1 MRLTS
6 VLSLCALVAIS
17 VAAAARQN
25 GGKKDDLA
33 ALAGPAAVERID
45 VFTAPGGTTVPLRLL
60 VQADHVDQ
68 ADRYFSAAKAALAGY
83 GQLLGPFPSTT
94 LTIVDPVTSPDLK
107 VRRSEMTFGA
117 DATPVIVAG
126 AHWFSPW
133 TTAEPEMAVVQEIG
147 RVYWLAGPPVDD
159 EEHRFREAL
168 ATFTAARVF
177 ADAFPGRFVHTRRYF
192 QGLVTWPYSDAP
204 RTNEVDGD
212 LVDVAL
218 DPAAAQADTGRAH
231 EVLALATLE
240 RVVGVE
246 TMDRILRASA
256 ARQTR
261 MSSARTDFETIARDV
276 SGRDLTWFFEAT
288 RRYDVA
294 FDYAV
299 DMPPAGAG
307 TSAVVRRFAAGTFPV
322 DVRVTFDDGSSRV
335 EHWDGRDERRA
346 FEYAPAPAIAAVEID
361 PDHVLRLDVH
371 RTNNSW
377 SAHPRGA
384 HAARA
389 WSLRWLV
396 WFQHAL
402 MDYAFF
408 A

>member
-1 MRLTS
+1 
-6 VLSLCALVAIS
+6 
-17 VAAAARQN
+17 
-25 GGKKDDLA
+25 
-33 ALAGPAAVERID
+33 
-45 VFTAPGGTTVPLRLL
+45 
-60 VQADHVDQ
+60 
-68 ADRYFSAAKAALAGY
+68 
-83 GQLLGPFPSTT
+83 
-94 LTIVDPVTSPDLK
+94 
-107 VRRSEMTFGA
+107 
-117 DATPVIVAG
+117 
-126 AHWFSPW
+126 
-133 TTAEPEMAVVQEIG
+133 
-147 RVYWLAGPPVDD
+147 
-159 EEHRFREAL
+159 
-168 ATFTAARVF
+168 
-177 ADAFPGRFVHTRRYF
+177 
-192 QGLVTWPYSDAP
+192 VTWPYSDAP
-204 RTNEVDGD
+204 WTNEVDGD

-218 DPAAAQADTGRAH
+218 DPAAAAADTGRAH
-231 EVLALATLE
+231 DVLALATLE

-276 SGRDLTWFFEAT
+276 SGRDLTWFFDAT

-299 DMPPAGAG
+299 DMPPAGTG
-307 TSAVVRRFAAGTFPV
+307 TSAVVRRLSSGVFPV

-377 SAHPRGA
+377 SAHSRGA

>member
-6 VLSLCALVAIS
+6 VLTLFALVAIS
-17 VAAAARQN
+17 VAATARQN
-25 GGKKDDLA
+25 GRKNDDLP
-33 ALAGPAAVERID
+33 ALAGPASVERTD
-45 VFTAPGGTTVPLRLL
+45 VFTAPGGTAVHLRLL

-94 LTIVDPVTSPDLK
+94 LTIVDPVIS
-107 VRRSEMTFGA
+107 RRGGPEGPPLHQEQ
-117 DATPVIVAG
+117 TPIIVAS

-133 TTAEPEMAVVQEIG
+133 TTAEPEMAVVQGIG
-147 RVYWLAGPPVDD
+147 RIYWRVQSSMDD
-159 EEHRFREAL
+159 EEWRLREAL
-168 ATFTAARVF
+168 AAFTAARVF
-177 ADAFPGRFVHTRRYF
+177 ADALPGRFAHTRRYF
-192 QGLVTWPYSDAP
+192 RGLVTWPYSDAP
-204 RTNEVDGD
+204 WTKDVDGD
-212 LVDVAL
+212 MVDVAL
-218 DPAAAQADTGRAH
+218 DPAAAAADTGRAH
-231 EVLALATLE
+231 DVLALATLE
-240 RVVGVE
+240 RVVGTE
-246 TMDRILRASA
+246 TMDRILRAA
-256 ARQTR
+256 VARQTR
-261 MSSARTDFETIARDV
+261 TSSARADFEATAGEIA
-276 SGRDLTWFFEAT
+276 GRDLTSFFDAT
-288 RRYDVA
+288 RRHDVA

-307 TSAVVRRFAAGTFPV
+307 TSAVVRRLSPGVFPV

-335 EHWDGRDERRA
+335 EHWDGRDEQRT
-346 FEYAPAPAIAAVEID
+346 FEYARAPAIAAVEID
-361 PDHVLRLDVH
+361 PDRVLRLDVH

-377 SAHPRGA
+377 SAHSHGA

>member
-33 ALAGPAAVERID
+33 ALAGPAAVERTD

-83 GQLLGPFPSTT
+83 GRLLGPFPSTT
-94 LTIVDPVTSPDLK
+94 LTIVDPVTAPALK
-107 VRRSEMTFGA
+107 VRRSETTTDA
-117 DATPVIVAG
+117 DATAVIVASS
-126 AHWFSPW
+126 HWFSPW
-133 TTAEPEMAVVQEIG
+133 TTADPEMAVVQGIG
-147 RVYWLAGPPVDD
+147 RVYWRAQSSMDD
-159 EEHRFREAL
+159 EAPRFLEAL

-177 ADAFPGRFVHTRRYF
+177 AGAFPDRFVHTRRYF
-192 QGLVTWPYSDAP
+192 RGLVTWPYSDAP
-204 RTNEVDGD
+204 WTNDVDGN

-218 DPAAAQADTGRAH
+218 DRAAAPADTRRAH
-231 EVLALATLE
+231 DVLALATLE
-240 RVVGVE
+240 RIVGTE

-261 MSSARTDFETIARDV
+261 TSSARADFEAIARNV
-276 SGRDLTWFFEAT
+276 SGRDLTWLFDAT
-288 RRYDVA
+288 RRHDVA

-307 TSAVVRRFAAGTFPV
+307 TSAVVRRLAAGTFPV

-335 EHWDGRDERRA
+335 EHWDGREERRA
-346 FEYAPAPAIAAVEID
+346 FEYAPAPAITTVEID
-361 PDHVLRLDVH
+361 SAHVLRLDVH